1 MTRLSKLKLG
11 FASNSLLV
19 KLMASFLSVILL
31 LAAFNVFSYLYL
43 RNKLYDE
50 IVRYNELGIK
60 QTVESYENHFRM
72 TRNMILSL
80 TQSDRWIANIGVLSN
95 VESNRRYDKMNEVKT
110 DLAELYTNPFLHIEN
125 IILYFKSSGYVL
137 EKEGT
142 SSAGDMFSSYY
153 ASEAYPSSYWES
165 LSTDNYQMRILPAA
179 VFTEKSMNNV
189 RSLGLQLPIVI
200 KAAPYE
206 EVYCIIMMNPRK
218 LYSAYANTGEP
229 FYIQDQDGRTL
240 FASHD
245 AALIR
250 TPASFENG
258 KRHEQSGG
266 NFYFYEHGA
275 DTGFTYVRVAPI
287 KSITAEMMKLNILL
301 VTLLVVAVL
310 VSIVGSALFSLR
322 LNHPLKRIIAMLERK
337 QELPLPTSSIKEF
350 AIIGD
355 RMSSMMDDN
364 EEIRKDLHQKNS
376 LVRQFAYTNKV
387 KNIPMNLT
395 LTELEDAVQPNAPYA
410 AVLYEIGFKNTDS
423 EYDQEI
429 QLLRKL
435 VHGLFS
441 SLGEE
446 PVTLQIEHNQLMSL
460 LFQPGSQSE
469 VLRVL
474 HTLKELLRTED
485 YLCLTIAVSPVYPED
500 TPVTLAYERLQQLLK
515 EKRLTGDT
523 QIIVEPR
530 SSANRVMPMK
540 MTQREELLARLLSG
554 GEESVFEWVDRH
566 LELLARKDA
575 PAADF
580 QAYAR
585 GVAEQV
591 EKALAKLNVPDAS
604 VDAGGKPFDPSA
616 FARFHSAEQ
625 YREWF
630 RELIRPALSAIRA
643 RTETKDP
650 ITSFVTDYLNGH
662 LNEDINLDLMADKLN
677 ITPGYLSSC
686 FKEKTGTNFSDYLN
700 DLRIGRAKELLMNLE
715 LRIQDVASEVG
726 YHNVNS
732 FIRMFKR
739 YSGITPGEYRKRNVG
754 MQNKSN

>member
-1 MTRLSKLKLG
+1 MKGLSTFKLG
-11 FASNSLLV
+11 FAPGTLLV

-72 TRNMILSL
+72 TQNMILSL
-80 TQSDRWIANIGVLSN
+80 TQSDRWIANIGILSN

-110 DLAELYTNPFLHIEN
+110 DLAELYTNPFLHVEN
-125 IILYFKSSGYVL
+125 FILYFKQAGYVL

-142 SSAGDMFSSYY
+142 SSASDMFASYY
-153 ASEAYPSSYWES
+153 ASDAYPPSYWDG
-165 LSTDNYQMRILPAA
+165 LSTDNYLMRILPAA
-179 VFTEKSMNNV
+179 VFTEESMGNV
-189 RSLGLQLPIVI
+189 RSLGLQLPLVI

-206 EVYCIIMMNPRK
+206 DVYCIVMMDPRK

-229 FYIQDQDGRTL
+229 FYILDPEGRTL
-240 FASHD
+240 FSSHGD
-245 AALIR
+245 TAVR
-250 TPASFENG
+250 SPSSFEDG

-266 NFYFYEHGA
+266 NYYFYEQGA

-310 VSIVGSALFSLR
+310 VSIVGAALFSLR
-322 LNHPLKRIIAMLERK
+322 LNHPLKRIVAMLERK
-337 QELPLPTSSIKEF
+337 QELPLPASSIKEF

-355 RMSSMMDDN
+355 RMSSIMDDN
-364 EEIRKDLHQKNS
+364 EQIRKDLLQKNS
-376 LVRQFAYTNKV
+376 LVRQYAYTNKV
-387 KNIPMNLT
+387 KNIPMNLH
-395 LTELEDAVQPNAPYA
+395 LTELEDAVQLNEPYA

-423 EYDQEI
+423 EYEQEI

-469 VLRVL
+469 VLRIL
-474 HTLKELLRTED
+474 HTLKELLGAED

-500 TPVTLAYERLQQLLK
+500 TPVTLAYEQLLQLLK
-515 EKRLTGDT
+515 EKRLTGET
-523 QIIVEPR
+523 QIIAEPR
-530 SSANRVMPMK
+530 SSGNRALPMK
-540 MTQREELLARLLSG
+540 VTQREELQARLLSG
-554 GEESVFEWVDRH
+554 SEEAVFEWVDRH
-566 LELLARKDA
+566 LEQLAKKDA

-591 EKALAKLNVPDAS
+591 EKALAKLNVPDS
-604 VDAGGKPFDPSA
+604 SGDAGVKPADPSG
-616 FARFHSAEQ
+616 FDRFYSAEQ
-625 YREWF
+625 YRGWF
-630 RELIRPALSAIRA
+630 RERIRPALSAIRA

-650 ITSFVTDYLNGH
+650 ITTFVTEYLDGH
-662 LNEDINLDLMADKLN
+662 LGEDINLDLVADKLN
-677 ITPGYLSSC
+677 ITPGYLSSY

-715 LRIQDVASEVG
+715 LRIQDVASAVG

-754 MQNKSN
+754 GSA